1 VDELVAGLT
10 NTCCVVVRVVNFTAA
25 GAKYRS
31 VTEEQK
37 GVMQTNIS
45 NYQVTHLSNLRSLR
59 LWVTILLQKRPR
71 EGAKPRI

>member
-1 VDELVAGLT
+1 MDELVVGLT
-10 NTCCVVVRVVNFTAA
+10 NTCVVVRVVNFTAA

-45 NYQVTHLSNLRSLR
+45 NYQVTHLSSLRSLR
-59 LWVTILLQKRPR
+59 F
-71 EGAKPRI
+71 

>member
-1 VDELVAGLT
+1 MDELVGLT

-37 GVMQTNIS
+37 GVVQTDIS
-45 NYQVTHLSNLRSLR
+45 NYQVTDLSNLRLLR
-59 LWVTILLQKRPR
+59 F
-71 EGAKPRI
+71 

>member
-1 VDELVAGLT
+1 MLSSYVKQRILVDELVVGVT
-10 NTCCVVVRVVNFTAA
+10 NSCCVVVRVVNFTAA

-45 NYQVTHLSNLRSLR
+45 NYQVTHLSNLGHSDSE
-59 LWVTILLQKRPR
+59 LLN
-71 EGAKPRI
+71 

>member
-1 VDELVAGLT
+1 MITSAPLTHHTHTHHTHTPHTKQRILVDELVGLT
-10 NTCCVVVRVVNFTAA
+10 NTCVIVRVVNFTAA

-45 NYQVTHLSNLRSLR
+45 NYQVTY
-59 LWVTILLQKRPR
+59 
-71 EGAKPRI
+71 